1 MSPEGT
7 WLFTEPGSSRLK
19 GHRYNLFPCCVLHT
33 RPGLTRTQEGQS
45 PRTSPKEPEGGPGLA
60 FEVQQAAVTLGSM
73 EPTEPALPL
82 ARSLGENLDWGL
94 PSPTPA
100 SCHIPDQAESTV
112 GLPS

>member
-1 MSPEGT
+1 MSPQGA

-33 RPGLTRTQEGQS
+33 RPGLTRMQEGQS

-60 FEVQQAAVTLGSM
+60 FEVQQAAVTLSSM

-82 ARSLGENLDWGL
+82 ARSLGENLD
-94 PSPTPA
+94 
-100 SCHIPDQAESTV
+100 
-112 GLPS
+112 